1 MARHAFCWLA
11 SANSSICWRLKFH
24 CSAIISADRPC
35 GTRLYFS
42 IRLGGSGPM
51 SAPIGTRV
59 MFSTPP
65 ATTRS
70 CAPALTACAAK
81 FTACWPEPQKR
92 FSVTPGHLDRPAG
105 REHRAARDVG
115 ALLAG
120 LGDAADDDVVDFP
133 RIDARCA

>member
-1 MARHAFCWLA
+1 MCWLA
-11 SANSSICWRLKFH
+11 SANSSICSRVKPHF
-24 CSAIISADRPC
+24 SATISADRPC

-42 IRLGGSGPM
+42 IRLAGSGPM

-70 CAPALTACAAK
+70 CAPAFTACAAK

-92 FSVTPGHLDRPAG
+92 FNVTPGTSIGQPAASTA
-105 REHRAARDVG
+105 ERARFAPCSPVSVTQPTTRSS
-115 ALLAG
+115 
-120 LGDAADDDVVDFP
+120 
-133 RIDARCA
+133 I